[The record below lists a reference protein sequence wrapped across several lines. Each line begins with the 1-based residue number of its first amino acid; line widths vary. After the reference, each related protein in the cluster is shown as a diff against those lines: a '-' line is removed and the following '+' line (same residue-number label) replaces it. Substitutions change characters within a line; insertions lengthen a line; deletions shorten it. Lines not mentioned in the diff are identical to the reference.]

1 VEYTEF
7 YNDAVNADEF
17 NLKEDYYRWKQ
28 PERYTFSFCLHPFIY
43 DPAAKSR
50 ILQLESGN
58 KMSHEFEDAVLRSIF
73 IGATCPYLVL
83 KVRAL
88 PHGE

>member
-1 VEYTEF
+1 MVGGAHPPCRLPCTT
-7 YNDAVNADEF
+7 
-17 NLKEDYYRWKQ
+17 Q
-28 PERYTFSFCLHPFIY
+28 HPFIY
-43 DPAAKSR
+43 DPSAKSK

-83 KVRAL
+83 KVRRTAGGL
-88 PHGE
+88 RSPSHQRRRHGGSSLAG